1 MAAHADGTIACLIRC
16 IPRLTTPVAHYS
28 QHLLLFR
35 GRPIKSVR
43 GHGLVI
49 LKRIYSISWDRR
61 RRFKKIAPS
70 VDIHTCSVKS
80 QANCAAW
87 GLLMMKFSEQTA
99 IMGESAENTAADHS
113 WQGPIPHND
122 SFTIGGRLKS
132 VRYAVRGIGNMLKSQ
147 HNAWLHAFAS
157 FCVLVT
163 GGLMCLSAGE
173 WCWVV
178 LAIMAVWTAEALNTA
193 LEFLADAAS
202 PEFHP
207 LVKQAKDVA
216 AGGVLIS
223 AMGSVCIGLL
233 VLGPHLLDFLL
244 SLL

>member
-1 MAAHADGTIACLIRC
+1 M
-16 IPRLTTPVAHYS
+16 
-28 QHLLLFR
+28 
-35 GRPIKSVR
+35 
-43 GHGLVI
+43 
-49 LKRIYSISWDRR
+49 
-61 RRFKKIAPS
+61 RRFS
-70 VDIHTCSVKS
+70 D
-80 QANCAAW
+80 
-87 GLLMMKFSEQTA
+87 QTA
-99 IMGESAENTAADHS
+99 PVGKSAGATPDDRA
-113 WQGPIPHND
+113 WQNLVEHD
-122 SFTIGGRLKS
+122 DAFTIGGRLKS
-132 VRYAVRGIGNMLKSQ
+132 VRYAVRGIAMMLKSQ

-163 GGLMCLSAGE
+163 GGLMRLSGGE

-233 VLGPHLLDFLL
+233 VLGPHLLDWLSHLL
-244 SLL
+244 SHASH

>member
-1 MAAHADGTIACLIRC
+1 MGAVMTR
-16 IPRLTTPVAHYS
+16 
-28 QHLLLFR
+28 
-35 GRPIKSVR
+35 
-43 GHGLVI
+43 
-49 LKRIYSISWDRR
+49 
-61 RRFKKIAPS
+61 
-70 VDIHTCSVKS
+70 
-80 QANCAAW
+80 
-87 GLLMMKFSEQTA
+87 FSEQTVV
-99 IMGESAENTAADHS
+99 MDKSAANAAAERA
-113 WQGPIPHND
+113 WQLPMERNE

-132 VRYAVRGIGNMLKSQ
+132 VRYAMRGVGMMLKSQ
-147 HNAWLHAFAS
+147 HNAWLHAFAT
-157 FCVLVT
+157 FCILVT
-163 GGLMCLSAGE
+163 GGLMRLSAGE

-207 LVKQAKDVA
+207 LIKQAKDVA

-233 VLGPHLLDFLL
+233 VLGPHLLRFLL